1 MRATWSLNSTGKQE
15 AVMDR
20 HRSPLRKETIAM
32 KRLAWFFAFLILI
45 GGKAYGQP
53 KAGDPAG
60 SATIINSN
68 GEPVGSAMLTQGPHS
83 VTIAV
88 EVSLLPPGKHGLHI
102 HAVGKCDPPDFQ
114 TAGGHFNPFSKKH
127 GLKNPEGPHAG
138 DLPNLEVGP
147 DGKGKIEA
155 TVGGLTLGKE
165 GLAVLLDS
173 NGTAVVIHAGPD
185 DEMTDPAGN
194 SGARIACGV
203 IKPSGATALPKKPMK
218 EGS

>member
-1 MRATWSLNSTGKQE
+1 
-15 AVMDR
+15 MDR
-20 HRSPLRKETIAM
+20 HRLASKKEKIEM
-32 KRLAWFFAFLILI
+32 KRFAWIIALLILI

-60 SATIINSN
+60 NATIINSN
-68 GEPVGSAMLTQGPHS
+68 GETVGSATLTQGPQS
-83 VTIAV
+83 VAIAV
-88 EVSLLPPGKHGLHI
+88 EVSRFPPGRHGFHI
-102 HAVGKCDPPDFQ
+102 HAIGKCDPPDFQ
-114 TAGGHFNPFSKKH
+114 TAGGHFNPFGKKH

-165 GLAVLLDS
+165 GLAGLLDS

-203 IKPSGATALPKKPMK
+203 IKPSGAVALPMKPMK
-218 EGS
+218 EGSWKK

>member
-1 MRATWSLNSTGKQE
+1 MN
-15 AVMDR
+15 R
-20 HRSPLRKETIAM
+20 HRLEWVKEKIAM
-32 KRLAWFFAFLILI
+32 RRSAWIFALLILI

-53 KAGDPAG
+53 KAVDPAG
-60 SATIINSN
+60 SVTIINSK
-68 GEPVGSAMLTQGPHS
+68 GEPVGSATLTQGPQS
-83 VTIAV
+83 VTIAL
-88 EVSLLPPGKHGLHI
+88 EVSQLPPGKHGLHI
-102 HAVGKCDPPDFQ
+102 HAIGKCDPPDFQ
-114 TAGGHFNPFSKKH
+114 TAGGHFNPFRKMH

-155 TVGGLTLGKE
+155 TIGGLTLGKE
-165 GLAVLLDS
+165 GLAVLFNPD
-173 NGTAVVIHAGPD
+173 GTAVVIHAGPD

-203 IKPSGATALPKKPMK
+203 IKPTGAAALPSKPVK

>member
-1 MRATWSLNSTGKQE
+1 
-15 AVMDR
+15 MDQ
-20 HRSPLRKETIAM
+20 HRLVPKKEKIAM
-32 KRLAWFFAFLILI
+32 KRLAWIFSLLILI

-60 SATIINSN
+60 RATIINSK
-68 GEPVGSAMLTQGPHS
+68 GETVGSATLTQGPQS

-88 EVSLLPPGKHGLHI
+88 EVSQLPPGKHGIHI
-102 HAVGKCDPPDFQ
+102 HAIGKCDPPDFQ

-127 GLKNPEGPHAG
+127 GLKNPEGSHAG

-203 IKPSGATALPKKPMK
+203 IKPSGAVALPMKPMK

>member
-1 MRATWSLNSTGKQE
+1 MSLNRFLLKNGRISITLW
-15 AVMDR
+15 V
-20 HRSPLRKETIAM
+20 SIAA
-32 KRLAWFFAFLILI
+32 LVILV
-45 GGKAYGQP
+45 GGKAQGDMKP
-53 KAGDPAG
+53 GDPAG
-60 SATIINSN
+60 IASITDVN
-68 GEPVGSAMLTQGPHS
+68 GRSVGSAMLTQGPNG

-88 EVSLLPPGKHGLHI
+88 VASNLPPGKHGIHI
-102 HAVGKCDPPDFQ
+102 HAMGKCDPPDFQ
-114 TAGGHFNPFSKKH
+114 SAGGHFNPFGKMH

-165 GLAVLLDS
+165 GLATLFGP

-185 DEMTDPAGN
+185 DDMTDPAGN
-194 SGARIACGV
+194 SGTRIACGV
-203 IKPSGATALPKKPMK
+203 IKPQGAATLDIPPRK

>member
-1 MRATWSLNSTGKQE
+1 
-15 AVMDR
+15 MDR
-20 HRSPLRKETIAM
+20 HRLPLKKGKFAM
-32 KRLAWFFAFLILI
+32 KRLAWVFALLPLI

-53 KAGDPAG
+53 KAVDPGA
-60 SATIINSN
+60 AAAIINSK
-68 GEPVGSAMLTQGPHS
+68 GEPVGSAMLTQGPQS

-88 EVSLLPPGKHGLHI
+88 VVSLLPPGKHGIHI
-102 HAVGKCDPPDFQ
+102 HAIGKCDPPDFK
-114 TAGGHFNPFSKKH
+114 TAGGHFDPFGKKH
-127 GLKNPEGPHAG
+127 GLKSPEGPHAG

-165 GLAVLLDS
+165 GLAVLLES
-173 NGTAVVIHAGPD
+173 NGTAVVIHADPD

-203 IKPSGATALPKKPMK
+203 IKPSGAVALPMK
-218 EGS
+218 R

>member
-1 MRATWSLNSTGKQE
+1 
-15 AVMDR
+15 MDR
-20 HRSPLRKETIAM
+20 HGLESMKEKIAM
-32 KRLAWFFAFLILI
+32 KRSAWIFALLILI
-45 GGKAYGQP
+45 GGEAYGQP
-53 KAGDPAG
+53 KAVDPAG
-60 SATIINSN
+60 NATIINSK
-68 GEPVGSAMLTQGPHS
+68 GETVGSATLTQGPQS

-88 EVSLLPPGKHGLHI
+88 EVSRLPPGKHGIHI

-114 TAGGHFNPFSKKH
+114 TAGGHFNPFGKKH
-127 GLKNPEGPHAG
+127 GLKNPEGSHAG

-185 DEMTDPAGN
+185 DETTDPAGN

-203 IKPSGATALPKKPMK
+203 IKPSGAAALPMKPMK